1 MDQPPHANQDFSF
14 KQLLT
19 FIFLFDFCQAPRART
34 KLGVDLT
41 FANKK
46 YKNKKSKKPQL
57 KNLFRLNTKMTIQ

>member
-41 FANKK
+41 FAK
-46 YKNKKSKKPQL
+46 KNKYRQERGVQL
-57 KNLFRLNTKMTIQ
+57 YTRVQAG

>member
-1 MDQPPHANQDFSF
+1 MDQPPHANQDFSIQQLF
-14 KQLLT
+14 K

-46 YKNKKSKKPQL
+46 NKYKKSKKPHL
-57 KNLFRLNTKMTIQ
+57 KNLCRLNTKLTIQ